1 MKHQPFYYLS
11 VYLLLQDHDKILL
24 SKRKNTGWYDGYYS
38 LIAGHARPYE
48 SAISAIIRESKEE
61 IGLSELIQPI
71 FNNVILLNNQKIN
84 EILKKTPIDGFVQR
98 FHLINYPPNSGQI
111 SLHIDPLNISQV
123 NSGIYL
129 TELGLDYKGG
139 GFYVL
144 NDKDEKVELDK
155 HFHIG
160 DMVLFSPGLRHGVS
174 AVEPMDSPILSGG
187 QAGPHKIQGIGAGF
201 VPEILNTD
209 MIDEVIRV
217 TNDQAINTARRL
229 IAEEGLLV
237 GISSGAAVYAA
248 LQVAKRPENSEKL
261 IVTVCPST
269 GERYLST
276 ALFSGLNDL

>member
-1 MKHQPFYYLS
+1 MNKEKQQESQQLEYTRFRSLQELS
-11 VYLLLQDHDKILL
+11 FNEFSTLCSDDNKRLDLRNNIMNGDVHVIRQVLAKETSQMILKKIITLNIEISNDPKILEGI
-24 SKRKNTGWYDGYYS
+24 KNVYFESNNLKAKKTEYSSVDKSWYFF
-38 LIAGHARPYE
+38 PWN
-48 SAISAIIRESKEE
+48 KEE

-174 AVEPMDSPILSGG
+174 AVEPMDS
-187 QAGPHKIQGIGAGF
+187 KIKSDGRYFLNMNLIQSHHAKDRIPALGI
-201 VPEILNTD
+201 
-209 MIDEVIRV
+209 
-217 TNDQAINTARRL
+217 
-229 IAEEGLLV
+229 
-237 GISSGAAVYAA
+237 
-248 LQVAKRPENSEKL
+248 
-261 IVTVCPST
+261 
-269 GERYLST
+269 
-276 ALFSGLNDL
+276 DL